1 MVLDLKFGEPK
12 KFHRLSTTGYALV
25 MEAIHEYPINL
36 GCIVYAEF
44 KGDRLIVKKDIHIID
59 DELRQWF
66 IEERDQKMRMI
77 YEEIDPGLGNCYDSC
92 PYILQCRG

>member
-1 MVLDLKFGEPK
+1 M
-12 KFHRLSTTGYALV
+12 
-25 MEAIHEYPINL
+25 
-36 GCIVYAEF
+36 
-44 KGDRLIVKKDIHIID
+44 KKDIHIID